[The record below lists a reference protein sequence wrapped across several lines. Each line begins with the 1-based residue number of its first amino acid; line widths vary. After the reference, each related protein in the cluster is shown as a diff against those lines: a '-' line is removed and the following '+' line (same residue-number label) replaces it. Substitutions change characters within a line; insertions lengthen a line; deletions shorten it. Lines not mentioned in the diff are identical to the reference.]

1 LLGPSHVVKFKDMGH
16 STAAVTAMDRMLDQF
31 SGCLNAEAARRVVD
45 FKIDSE
51 TQAVVA
57 ARGEKANKG
66 RITDEELE
74 VYKSYVEIA
83 DFIAI
88 LKLKAKQLL
97 STTNG
102 V

>member
-1 LLGPSHVVKFKDMGH
+1 MGS
-16 STAAVTAMDRMLDQF
+16 STSAITAMHNLLDQF

-51 TQAVVA
+51 TQALVA
-57 ARGEKANKG
+57 ALGEKANEG
-66 RITDEELE
+66 RITDEELDA
-74 VYKSYVEIA
+74 YKSYVEVA
-83 DFIAI
+83 DFITI

>member
-1 LLGPSHVVKFKDMGH
+1 MLKSNDLGH
-16 STAAVTAMDRMLDQF
+16 STAAVTAIDKMLDQF

-51 TQAVVA
+51 TQALVA
-57 ARGEKANKG
+57 ALGEKANQG
-66 RITDEELE
+66 RITDEELDA
-74 VYKSYVEIA
+74 YKSYVEVA
-83 DFIAI
+83 DFITI

-102 V
+102 A